1 MEPVALFLFVF
12 RPPVLLA
19 TPKGFWL
26 KLQIGSMSKSVFSST
41 RSRVGSI
48 SHRVLELLLFVLL
61 GILVWTVSARY
72 DIMERILRFSNA
84 HEDWEIDEYIF
95 LSIYFMF
102 AMLVFALRRWLEVRK
117 SERELERE
125 AKELETALEQVKRL
139 QGILPICASCK
150 KVRDDKGYWQ
160 EVEAY
165 ITEHS
170 EAQFSHGLC
179 EACLERLYPEVSEDA
194 RQNHPDGSK

>member
-1 MEPVALFLFVF
+1 
-12 RPPVLLA
+12 
-19 TPKGFWL
+19 
-26 KLQIGSMSKSVFSST
+26 MSIRASL
-41 RSRVGSI
+41 RSRAGSV

-72 DIMERILRFSNA
+72 DIMERVLNFSNA
-84 HEDWEIDEYIF
+84 HENWEVDEFVF

-102 AMLVFALRRWLEVRK
+102 ALLVFAARRWLEVRR
-117 SERELERE
+117 SERELARE
-125 AKELETALEQVKRL
+125 TEELQEALNQVKQL

-150 KVRDDKGYWQ
+150 KVRDNEGYWQ

-165 ITEHS
+165 ISEHS

-179 EACLERLYPEVSEDA
+179 DACLERLYPEAKEGVSD
-194 RQNHPDGSK
+194 RSGGHTV